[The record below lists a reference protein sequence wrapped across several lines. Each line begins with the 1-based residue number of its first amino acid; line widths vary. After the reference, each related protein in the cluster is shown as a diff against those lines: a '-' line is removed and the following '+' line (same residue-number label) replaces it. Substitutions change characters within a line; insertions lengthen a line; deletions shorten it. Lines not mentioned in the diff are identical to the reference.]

1 MESRFTGCKGGRCS
15 SEAMPIFD
23 GSLHP
28 KMESSNSTAE
38 AGPGRLNQELLHQ
51 TGRAGGVQRAI
62 KKVGLK

>member
-1 MESRFTGCKGGRCS
+1 
-15 SEAMPIFD
+15 MPIFD

-62 KKVGLK
+62 KKVRLK